1 MQRKEKYRMPSY
13 NNNNF
18 VLNCRGKWGTQT
30 CGKSSGFDPVGQ
42 QKAAT
47 AVIDQ
52 GDGLSL
58 ACTTDKKAQRVR
70 IEMDTHG
77 EDSKDLHLTEKYN
90 MLHIAKVG
98 MLPSEK
104 NHGNRCLWD
113 QNLGFWLKSITHFPA
128 PHQNVI
134 KECSC
139 FLCLL
144 TWQEIIP
151 NSCETPRQRWALKC
165 SGQFSMESSGHL
177 SGFLQSNYSQQWDI
191 NQLHL

>member
-13 NNNNF
+13 NNNF

-104 NHGNRCLWD
+104 NHGNRCLWESEFGVLVKKYHTLSSPTPKFYQRMQLFSLLVHMAGD
-113 QNLGFWLKSITHFPA
+113 NSQLLCNTKAEMSLKM
-128 PHQNVI
+128 
-134 KECSC
+134 
-139 FLCLL
+139 L
-144 TWQEIIP
+144 
-151 NSCETPRQRWALKC
+151 WAVFH
-165 SGQFSMESSGHL
+165 GV
-177 SGFLQSNYSQQWDI
+177 QWTSEWI
-191 NQLHL
+191 SAV